1 MNRVSDAIVRRDPD
15 PEDFFVIDKTNAA
28 TIDQDVSSVLY
39 PSPFNDFSSAWTELL
54 ELPEW

>member
-28 TIDQDVSSVLY
+28 KIDQDVSEVFY
-39 PSPFNDFSSAWTELL
+39 
-54 ELPEW
+54 LPIFYSF